1 VRPQAHLDDGGQPHQ
16 VGVGEKLAKP
26 RATCWIALPRH
37 LLMPPSPSHP
47 VSRRRIAPAATPGT
61 EPEVSIVVPI
71 YNERDN
77 LEPLHDSL
85 RWALQA
91 LGRSYEIVFVDDGSR
106 DGSRDV
112 MRVIAAGDPHLRLVF
127 FRRNYGQTAA
137 MAAGFRVA
145 RGRVVVTMDGD
156 LQNDPADIG
165 RLIERLDEGYDV
177 VCGWRRKRQDRMAT
191 RLLPSRFANLLIA
204 RVTGARIHD
213 TGCSLKAYRSWVVRS
228 LHLYSDMHRF
238 MAALGVGLGARI
250 SELPVRHHPRRAG
263 KSKYGL
269 GRIFRVL
276 ADLVGIKMLIQF
288 AAHPIRWFTLL
299 ALPLFLL
306 APFMFLLGF
315 VKLRGTGKLELL
327 GDTDMAAVAAGSV
340 AVLIG
345 ANVFLLG
352 FLAELQ
358 IKVSKFF
365 RQRISVTAR
374 EASR

>member
-1 VRPQAHLDDGGQPHQ
+1 MDQAYAAPPTTMANP
-16 VGVGEKLAKP
+16 EP
-26 RATCWIALPRH
+26 RRSTLPA
-37 LLMPPSPSHP
+37 PD
-47 VSRRRIAPAATPGT
+47 VS
-61 EPEVSIVVPI
+61 VVVPI

-77 LEPLHDSL
+77 IAPLYSALTYAL
-85 RWALQA
+85 RD
-91 LGRSYEIVFVDDGSR
+91 LGRSYEIVLVDDGSR
-106 DGSRDV
+106 DGSRNT
-112 MRVIAAGDPHLRLVF
+112 MRGLAAEDPHLRLVF

-137 MAAGFRVA
+137 MAAGFQRSS
-145 RGRVVVTMDGD
+145 GRIVVTMDGD

-165 RLIERLDEGYDV
+165 RLLERIDQGFDV
-177 VCGWRRKRQDRMAT
+177 VCGWRRNRQDRVAT

-213 TGCSLKAYRSWVVRS
+213 TGCSLKAYRGWVVRT

-238 MAALGVGLGARI
+238 MAALGVGIGARI
-250 SELPVRHHPRRAG
+250 TEVPVRHHARRAG

-276 ADLVGIKMLIQF
+276 ADLVGIKMLINF
-288 AAHPIRWFTLL
+288 AAHPIRWFLL
-299 ALPLFLL
+299 LSLPLFFV
-306 APFMFLLGF
+306 APALFVLGF
-315 VKLRGTGKLELL
+315 VKVAVDGSWHWFEDYDL
-327 GDTDMAAVAAGSV
+327 AAVAAGSV
-340 AVLIG
+340 AFLVA

-358 IKVSKFF
+358 IKVSRFF

>member
-1 VRPQAHLDDGGQPHQ
+1 MLSAAPNP
-16 VGVGEKLAKP
+16 
-26 RATCWIALPRH
+26 
-37 LLMPPSPSHP
+37 MP
-47 VSRRRIAPAATPGT
+47 V
-61 EPEVSIVVPI
+61 PELSVVVPI

-77 LEPLHDSL
+77 VGPLHEALTYALQSL
-85 RWALQA
+85 RRA
-91 LGRSYEIVFVDDGSR
+91 YEIVFVDDGSR
-106 DGSRDV
+106 DGTRDV
-112 MRVIAAGDPHLRLVF
+112 MRALAAADPHLRLVM

-137 MAAGFRVA
+137 MAAGFHVC
-145 RGRVVVTMDGD
+145 RGSIIVSMDGD

-165 RLIERLDEGYDV
+165 RLVERLEQGFDV
-177 VCGWRRKRQDRMAT
+177 VCGWRRHRQDRVAT
-191 RLLPSRFANLLIA
+191 RLLPSRIANFLIA

-238 MAALGVGLGARI
+238 LAALGVGLGARI
-250 SELPVRHHPRRAG
+250 TEVPVRHHARRAG

-288 AAHPIRWFTLL
+288 AAHPIRWFSILS
-299 ALPLFLL
+299 LPLFVLS
-306 APFMFLLGF
+306 PMMFVLGF
-315 VKLRGTGKLELL
+315 VKVTREGEWLL
-327 GDTDMAAVAAGSV
+327 FGDTDMAAVAAGGV
-340 AVLIG
+340 AVLVG
-345 ANVFLLG
+345 LNVFLLG

>member
-1 VRPQAHLDDGGQPHQ
+1 MVRRPGTRIMIPA
-16 VGVGEKLAKP
+16 P
-26 RATCWIALPRH
+26 RL
-37 LLMPPSPSHP
+37 SHP
-47 VSRRRIAPAATPGT
+47 GGVERTLVPSMPSAAESPP
-61 EPEVSIVVPI
+61 PELSVVVPI

-77 LEPLHDSL
+77 VAPLHE
-85 RWALQA
+85 ALSYALAA
-91 LGRSYEIVFVDDGSR
+91 LGMRYEIVLVDDGSR
-106 DGSRDV
+106 DGTRDV
-112 MRVIAAGDPHLRLVF
+112 LRSLGAVDPHLRVVL

-137 MAAGFRVA
+137 MAAGFRIA
-145 RGRVVVTMDGD
+145 RGRTIVSMDGD

-165 RLIERLDEGYDV
+165 RLVQKLDEGFDV
-177 VCGWRRKRQDRMAT
+177 VCGWRRHRQDRVAT
-191 RLLPSRFANLLIA
+191 RLLPSKIANLLIA

-238 MAALGVGLGARI
+238 LAALGVGLGARI
-250 SELPVRHHPRRAG
+250 TEVPVRHHPRRAG

-288 AAHPIRWFTLL
+288 AAHPIRWFLL
-299 ALPLFLL
+299 LSLPLFVL
-306 APFMFLLGF
+306 APMMFVLGF
-315 VKLRGTGKLELL
+315 VKVTRDKEWLL
-327 GDTDMAAVAAGSV
+327 FGDYDMAAVAAGSV
-340 AVLIG
+340 ALLFGV
-345 ANVFLLG
+345 NVFLLG

-365 RQRISVTAR
+365 RQRISVTAQ